1 MGNLTLNLSL
11 DQLEFGG
18 KNIRLGAKEFEIMK
32 YLLTNQNQIVTKE
45 SLIVNVWS
53 YDADI
58 EDNNVEVYISF
69 LRKKLQFLKAN
80 VKISTVRKVG
90 YLLELLY
97 EGYILIKKLKH
108 KFIFIF
114 MSLVTLVLLAV
125 FFYIGVS
132 TYTRLE
138 QDCKLSL
145 ERSLE
150 EPMQAP
156 GNDPGNVKDNSDTNN
171 KFTPNNN
178 TAVDNDLTPTDNN
191 NSREPAP
198 INSSVV
204 LVLKYTSDGRQIDS
218 QKQHSTY
225 ILFRKRY
232 CNFL

>member
-1 MGNLTLNLSL
+1 M
-11 DQLEFGG
+11 
-18 KNIRLGAKEFEIMK
+18 
-32 YLLTNQNQIVTKE
+32 
-45 SLIVNVWS
+45 
-53 YDADI
+53 
-58 EDNNVEVYISF
+58 
-69 LRKKLQFLKAN
+69 
-80 VKISTVRKVG
+80 
-90 YLLELLY
+90 LELLY

-156 GNDPGNVKDNSDTNN
+156 GNNPGNVKDNSDTNN
-171 KFTPNNN
+171 KSTPNNN